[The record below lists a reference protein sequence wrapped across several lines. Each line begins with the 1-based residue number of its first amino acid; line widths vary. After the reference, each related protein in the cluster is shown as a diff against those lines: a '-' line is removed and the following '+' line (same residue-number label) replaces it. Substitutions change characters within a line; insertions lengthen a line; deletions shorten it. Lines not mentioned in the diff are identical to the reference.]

1 MSELR
6 ERLERDL
13 ELKGFSP
20 RTRACYLSWVKD
32 YARYFGRS
40 PDQLGTEEIRIY
52 LHYLIGE
59 KKASRSGVAQAY
71 SALKFF
77 YTTTLE
83 RGFALSKIPRIKVSK
98 KLPVVLSFAEIQA
111 IFECVSNLKH
121 RAILMTIY
129 SAGLRL
135 SEGAGLKVTDI
146 DSQRMLIRVDQGKG
160 NQDRYTLLSEDTLC
174 ILRRYWKICRP
185 VEWLFPGTRKDRS
198 IHVSSIQKVFKQA
211 RQEAGIKKPAS
222 VHTLRHSFAT
232 HLLEAGADL
241 FHIQKLLGHKSVKT
255 TAIYLHVSRKDL
267 TGIVSPLDFF
277 QDPEKSTS

>member
-1 MSELR
+1 MGKLR
-6 ERLERDL
+6 EQLERDL

-20 RTRACYLSWVKD
+20 RTRTCYLACVRD
-32 YARYFGRS
+32 FVRYFGRS
-40 PDQLGTEEIRIY
+40 PDGLGADEIRAY
-52 LHYLIGE
+52 LHYLIKE
-59 KKASRSGVAQAY
+59 KQVSRSVVAQTY

-83 RGFALSKIPRIKVSK
+83 RDWELSKIPRMKQQK
-98 KLPVVLSFAEIQA
+98 KLPVVLSFPEIQA
-111 IFECVSNLKH
+111 IFERVGNLKH

-135 SEGAGLKVTDI
+135 SEAACLKITDI
-146 DSQRMLIRVDQGKG
+146 DSQRMLIRVEGGKG
-160 NQDRYTLLSEDTLC
+160 NQDRYTLLAESTLC
-174 ILRRYWKICRP
+174 MLREYWKICRP
-185 VEWLFPGTRKDRS
+185 VEWLFSGSRKDRP

-211 RQEAGIKKPAS
+211 RQQAGIRKPAS

-232 HLLEAGADL
+232 HLLESGADVS
-241 FHIQKLLGHKSVKT
+241 HIKKLLGHKSVKT

-277 QDPEKSTS
+277 QAREKSTS